1 MVVDQKNFSQDN
13 YYTMLICTKQ
23 LMQFFLKLKNFLS
36 SRLAGQVYNEVE
48 RAFSTFS
55 KKEQEKKEIGQSF
68 LNIFKKKK
76 KKTYSVLIQP
86 VINDDKH
93 SMLCSI
99 SLVEE
104 IRGFLQNEVPQ
115 ISKSCGM
122 SVLIFKHFWNI
133 DYH

>member
-1 MVVDQKNFSQDN
+1 M
-13 YYTMLICTKQ
+13 
-23 LMQFFLKLKNFLS
+23 
-36 SRLAGQVYNEVE
+36 YNEVE

-55 KKEQEKKEIGQSF
+55 KRTRKEGNWIE
-68 LNIFKKKK
+68 LFKHFQKK

-104 IRGFLQNEVPQ
+104 IRGFL
-115 ISKSCGM
+115 
-122 SVLIFKHFWNI
+122 
-133 DYH
+133 